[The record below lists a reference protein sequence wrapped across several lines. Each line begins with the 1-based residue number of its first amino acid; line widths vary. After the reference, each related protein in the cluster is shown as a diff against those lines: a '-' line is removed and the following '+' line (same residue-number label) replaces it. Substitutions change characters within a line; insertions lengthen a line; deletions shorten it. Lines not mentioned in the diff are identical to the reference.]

1 MSFFYILDNYECH
14 YFTFQTAWV
23 CFRKVRG
30 IDFLKE
36 GKSKRWNCCKV
47 LNVDALTAGR
57 VIADYRKKK
66 RITQE
71 ILSGLCGI
79 NRTHLSA
86 IERGLRSPTLTTF
99 IRLCYAME
107 VDPSEVVVT
116 IEKKLLL
123 R

>member
-1 MSFFYILDNYECH
+1 MTD
-14 YFTFQTAWV
+14 
-23 CFRKVRG
+23 
-30 IDFLKE
+30 
-36 GKSKRWNCCKV
+36 GKSKRRNCCKV

-57 VIADYRKKK
+57 VIAEYRKKK

-71 ILSGLCGI
+71 ILSGLCGL

-107 VDPSEVVVT
+107 VDPAEVVET
-116 IEKKLLL
+116 IEKRLLKSS
-123 R
+123 